1 MAQEVINIC
10 ATAITYVILWFDQL
24 VEAMDVGPLIFTAFC
39 VVGVISMLFMPF
51 RGSFGI
57 GLGDDYYTSN
67 PIHRPSRRS
76 SGSLPSPENSGSM
89 TTTTAFSRRD

>member
-1 MAQEVINIC
+1 MGQDVLNIC
-10 ATAITYVILWFDQL
+10 ATAITYVCLWFDQL
-24 VEAMDVGPLIFTAFC
+24 VTAMGVGPLIFTAFC

-76 SGSLPSPENSGSM
+76 SGSLPSPENSGSL
-89 TTTTAFSRRD
+89 TTSTSLTVRD